1 MAQMGNGT
9 VKRGPKAG
17 LGIGAALFIFML
29 AALLLMSRSLQNSAL
44 FDRYYAGLLLFNAAG
59 LISLLIL
66 IGLNIKRLIR
76 QFRARVAGSRMTLRM
91 LLLFAV
97 LSVTPVLIVYYF
109 SLDFLHRGIDSWF
122 DLRVEEALDDSLEL
136 SRLALDV
143 RMRELLKTTE
153 QTADELADIEPAGV
167 VFEIDKTRA
176 RISADELTLMAR
188 NGAVIASSASDTGSL
203 APDSPGET
211 VLLQLLQSGTYINL
225 DLVKNRGLL
234 IRVVV
239 SLPAADIGQEP
250 RLLQALFPISER
262 MNQLAGSV
270 QSAYIDYKELSYLR
284 EQLKISF
291 IIILTLVLLF
301 SILSA
306 VWAAF
311 YSAGKLAAPVKDLAS
326 GARAVAGGD
335 YTIRLPVPGHDE
347 LGFLVA
353 SFNDMT
359 DKIAE
364 ANHSAKESQ
373 RRAEAQRA
381 YLETVLSCLTAGVM
395 VFNRDGQLARANIA
409 AAEILEAEFAGRDNL
424 DSLAARYP
432 RLAPLLKCIS
442 NNVEEGMDDWREQI
456 TLPDRAGGQILMIN
470 GATLTGAGGSGGAG
484 RGHVIVLDEITALV
498 KGQRDAA
505 RSEIARRLVH
515 EIKNP
520 LTPIQLAA
528 ERLRHKYLGAMDKK
542 NAATLD
548 RMTNTI
554 VQQVATMKTLV
565 NNFSEYARA
574 PEFNPVEIRIE
585 GLLSEAL
592 DLFGNLDSGNRI
604 STRIEADLPA
614 ITGDEGKLRQVFN
627 NLLSNAVEA
636 NRINHDNSLT
646 VSAGSINVAG
656 EAMIEIRIKDHGPG
670 LGAGSAEEV
679 FAPYVTGK
687 PAGTGLGLAIVK
699 RIIAEHKGQ
708 VWLENNPEGPGA
720 TAVVRL
726 LAHKGAQYPIA
737 RTA

>member
-1 MAQMGNGT
+1 MAQMGNQT
-9 VKRGPKAG
+9 MKRGPKTG

-59 LISLLIL
+59 LVSLLIL

-76 QFRARVAGSRMTLRM
+76 QFRARVAGARMTLRM

-176 RISADELTLMAR
+176 RINADELTLMAR

-211 VLLQLLQSGTYINL
+211 VLLQLLQSGAYINL

-311 YSAGKLAAPVKDLAS
+311 YSAGRLAAPIKDLAS
-326 GARAVAGGD
+326 GAQAVAGGD

-359 DKIAE
+359 DKIAK

-373 RRAEAQRA
+373 RKAEAQRA

-395 VFNRDGQLARANIA
+395 VFNRDGRLARANIA
-409 AAEILEAEFAGRDNL
+409 AAEILEAELAGRDDL
-424 DSLAARYP
+424 DSLAAKYP
-432 RLAPLLKCIS
+432 RLAPLLKCVS

-470 GATLTGAGGSGGAG
+470 GATLTGAGGAGGAD
-484 RGHVIVLDEITALV
+484 RGHVIVFDEITALV

-554 VQQVATMKTLV
+554 VQQVATMQALV

-585 GLLSEAL
+585 GLLREAL

-636 NRINHDNSLT
+636 NRINHDNALT
-646 VSAGSINVAG
+646 VSAGTINIDD

-670 LGAGSAEEV
+670 LNAGSAGEI

-726 LAHKGAQYPIA
+726 LAHKAAQYPVA

>member
-1 MAQMGNGT
+1 MGNNT
-9 VKRGPKAG
+9 LKRGHKTG
-17 LGIGAALFIFML
+17 LFIGAVLFIFML
-29 AALLLMSRSLQNSAL
+29 AALLLMSRSLQNSEL
-44 FDRYYAGLLLFNAAG
+44 FDRYYAWLLLFNAAG
-59 LISLLIL
+59 LISLLAL
-66 IGLNIKRLIR
+66 IGLNVKRLIR
-76 QFRARVAGSRMTLRM
+76 QFKTRAAGSRMTLRM
-91 LLLFAV
+91 LLLFSL

-143 RMRELLKTTE
+143 RMRELLSTTE
-153 QTADELADIEPAGV
+153 KAVEELAGV
-167 VFEIDKTRA
+167 DHTSIAFEIDKTRA
-176 RISADELTLMAR
+176 RINADELTLLAR
-188 NGAVIASSASDTGSL
+188 NGAIIASSASDTGSL
-203 APDSPGET
+203 VPDSPGET
-211 VLLQLLQSGTYINL
+211 ILLQLLQGGAYINL

-239 SLPAADIGQEP
+239 SMPAADIGREP
-250 RLLQALFPISER
+250 RMLQALFPISER

-270 QSAYIDYKELSYLR
+270 QSAYIEYKELSYLR

-311 YSAGKLAAPVKDLAS
+311 YSAGNLAAPVKDLAS
-326 GARAVAGGD
+326 GTQAVARGN
-335 YTIRLPVPGHDE
+335 YNIRLPVPGNDE

-359 DKIAE
+359 DKIAQ
-364 ANHSAKESQ
+364 ATNSAKESQ
-373 RRAEAQRA
+373 REAEAQRA
-381 YLETVLSCLTAGVM
+381 YLETVLSCLTSGVM
-395 VFNRDGQLARANIA
+395 VFNRDGQLQRSNIA
-409 AAEILEAEFAGRDNL
+409 AGEILEAGLVDRRDNL
-424 DSLAARYP
+424 DSLPGKYP

-442 NNVEEGMDDWREQI
+442 DNVEEGIDDWREQI
-456 TLPDRAGGQILMIN
+456 TLPDQTGGQILMIN
-470 GATLTGAGGSGGAG
+470 GAALTGPAGAG
-484 RGHVIVLDEITALV
+484 SGHVIVFDEITALV

-528 ERLRHKYLGAMDKK
+528 ERLRHKYLAAMDRE

-554 VQQVATMKTLV
+554 VQQVATMKEMV
-565 NNFSEYARA
+565 NNFSDYARA
-574 PEFNPVEIRIE
+574 PEFNPVAIKIAS
-585 GLLSEAL
+585 LLEEVL

-604 STRIEADLPA
+604 TTHIAADLPL

-627 NLLSNAVEA
+627 NLLSNAVDA
-636 NRINHDNSLT
+636 NRINNDNSLA
-646 VSAGSINVAG
+646 VSASRISVAG
-656 EAMIEIRIKDHGPG
+656 EDMIEVRIKDNGPG
-670 LGAGSAEEV
+670 IDAGLAGEI
-679 FAPYVTGK
+679 FDPYVTGK
-687 PAGTGLGLAIVK
+687 RAGTGLGLAIVK
-699 RIIAEHKGQ
+699 RIIDEHKGR
-708 VWLENNPEGPGA
+708 VWLENNPAGPGA
-720 TAVVRL
+720 TAVIRL
-726 LAHKGAQYPIA
+726 VAQKADQYPA
-737 RTA
+737 AKTA

>member
-1 MAQMGNGT
+1 MAHMGNCTVKRGT

-17 LGIGAALFIFML
+17 FCIGAALFIFML
-29 AALLLMSRSLQNSAL
+29 AALLLMSRALQNSAL

-59 LISLLIL
+59 LVSLLIL

-76 QFRARVAGSRMTLRM
+76 QFRARIAGARMTLRM

-176 RISADELTLMAR
+176 RINADELTLMAR

-211 VLLQLLQSGTYINL
+211 ILLQLLQSGAYINL

-311 YSAGKLAAPVKDLAS
+311 YSAGKLAAPIKDLAS
-326 GARAVAGGD
+326 GAQAVAGGN

-373 RRAEAQRA
+373 RKAEAQRA

-409 AAEILEAEFAGRDNL
+409 AAEILEAEFADRRDDL
-424 DSLAARYP
+424 DSLAAKYP
-432 RLAPLLKCIS
+432 RLGPLLKCVS

-470 GATLTGAGGSGGAG
+470 GATLTGAGGAE
-484 RGHVIVLDEITALV
+484 RGHVIVFDEITALV

-554 VQQVATMKTLV
+554 VQQVATMQAMV

-585 GLLSEAL
+585 GLLREAL

-604 STRIEADLPA
+604 STHIEADLPA
-614 ITGDEGKLRQVFN
+614 ITGDKGKLRQVFN

-646 VSAGSINVAG
+646 VSAGRINVAG

-670 LGAGSAEEV
+670 LDAGPAGEIFE
-679 FAPYVTGK
+679 PYVTGK

-708 VWLENNPEGPGA
+708 VWLENNPEGSGA
-720 TAVVRL
+720 TAVIRL
-726 LAHKGAQYPIA
+726 VA

>member
-1 MAQMGNGT
+1 MAHMGNCT

-17 LGIGAALFIFML
+17 LCIGAALFICML

-59 LISLLIL
+59 LVSLLIL
-66 IGLNIKRLIR
+66 IGLNIRRLIR

-91 LLLFAV
+91 LLLFSLLA
-97 LSVTPVLIVYYF
+97 VTPVLIVYYF

-176 RISADELTLMAR
+176 RINADELTLMAR

-211 VLLQLLQSGTYINL
+211 VLLQLLQSGAYINL
-225 DLVKNRGLL
+225 DLVKNRGLM

-311 YSAGKLAAPVKDLAS
+311 YSAGRLAAPIKDLAS

-359 DKIAE
+359 DKIAD

-395 VFNRDGQLARANIA
+395 VFNRDGQLERANIA
-409 AAEILEAEFAGRDNL
+409 AAEILEAELADRRDNL
-424 DSLAARYP
+424 DSLAAKYP

-470 GATLTGAGGSGGAG
+470 GATLTGSGGAG

-528 ERLRHKYLGAMDKK
+528 ERLRHKYLAAMDKH

-554 VQQVATMKTLV
+554 VQQVATMKTMV

-585 GLLSEAL
+585 GLLREAL

-604 STRIEADLPA
+604 STCIEADLPA

-636 NRINHDNSLT
+636 NRIRHDNSLT
-646 VSAGSINVAG
+646 VSAGRINVAG
-656 EAMIEIRIKDHGPG
+656 RAMIEIRIKDHGPG
-670 LGAGSAEEV
+670 LDAGPAGEIFE
-679 FAPYVTGK
+679 PYVTGK

-708 VWLENNPEGPGA
+708 VWLENNPAGPGA
-720 TAVVRL
+720 TAVIRL
-726 LAHKGAQYPIA
+726 AAQKTAQYRVA

>member
-1 MAQMGNGT
+1 MALMGDCT
-9 VKRGPKAG
+9 VKRGPKAV
-17 LGIGAALFIFML
+17 LCIGAALFIFML

-59 LISLLIL
+59 LVSLLIL

-91 LLLFAV
+91 LLLFSA

-176 RISADELTLMAR
+176 RINADELTLMAR

-225 DLVKNRGLL
+225 DLVRNRGLL
-234 IRVVV
+234 IRAVV

-359 DKIAE
+359 DKIAA

-409 AAEILEAEFAGRDNL
+409 AAEILEADLTGRDNL
-424 DSLAARYP
+424 DSLAAKYP

-470 GATLTGAGGSGGAG
+470 GATLTGPGGAG

-528 ERLRHKYLGAMDKK
+528 ERLRHKYLAAMDKK

-554 VQQVATMKTLV
+554 VQQVATMQTLV

-585 GLLSEAL
+585 GLLREAL

-636 NRINHDNSLT
+636 NRINHDNALT
-646 VSAGSINVAG
+646 VSAGRINIDG
-656 EAMIEIRIKDHGPG
+656 RAMIEIRIKDHGPG
-670 LGAGSAEEV
+670 LDAGPAGEI

-708 VWLENNPEGPGA
+708 VWLENNPAGPGA
-720 TAVVRL
+720 TAVIRL
-726 LAHKGAQYPIA
+726 VAHKATQYRVA

>member
-1 MAQMGNGT
+1 MAQMGNQT
-9 VKRGPKAG
+9 MKRGPKAG
-17 LGIGAALFIFML
+17 LCIGAALFICML

-59 LISLLIL
+59 LVSLLIL

-91 LLLFAV
+91 LLLFSLLA
-97 LSVTPVLIVYYF
+97 VTPVLIVYYF

-176 RISADELTLMAR
+176 RINADELTLMAR

-211 VLLQLLQSGTYINL
+211 VLLQLQSGAYINL

-311 YSAGKLAAPVKDLAS
+311 YSAGRLAAPVKDLAS

-359 DKIAE
+359 DKIAD

-395 VFNRDGQLARANIA
+395 VFNRDGQLERANIA
-409 AAEILEAEFAGRDNL
+409 AAEILEAELADRRDNL
-424 DSLAARYP
+424 DSLAAKYP

-470 GATLTGAGGSGGAG
+470 GATLTGADGAG

-528 ERLRHKYLGAMDKK
+528 ERLRHKYLAAMDKK
-542 NAATLD
+542 SAATLD

-554 VQQVATMKTLV
+554 VQQVATMKTMV

-585 GLLSEAL
+585 GLLREAL

-604 STRIEADLPA
+604 STRIEAELPA

-636 NRINHDNSLT
+636 NRIRHDNALT
-646 VSAGSINVAG
+646 VSAGRINVAG
-656 EAMIEIRIKDHGPG
+656 RAMIEIRIKDHGPG
-670 LGAGSAEEV
+670 LDAGPGGAIFE
-679 FAPYVTGK
+679 PYVTGK

-708 VWLENNPEGPGA
+708 VWLENNPAGPGA
-720 TAVVRL
+720 TAVIRL
-726 LAHKGAQYPIA
+726 AAQKTAQYRVA

>member
-1 MAQMGNGT
+1 MAHMGSCT

-17 LGIGAALFIFML
+17 LCIGAALFIFML
-29 AALLLMSRSLQNSAL
+29 AALLLMSRALQNSAL

-59 LISLLIL
+59 LVSLLIL

-91 LLLFAV
+91 LLLFSV
-97 LSVTPVLIVYYF
+97 LAVTPVLIVYYF

-176 RISADELTLMAR
+176 RINADELTLMAR

-301 SILSA
+301 SIFSA

-311 YSAGKLAAPVKDLAS
+311 YSAGRLAAPVKDLAS

-359 DKIAE
+359 DKIAA

-395 VFNRDGQLARANIA
+395 VFNRDGQLERANIA
-409 AAEILEAEFAGRDNL
+409 AAEILEAELADRRDNL
-424 DSLAARYP
+424 DSLAAKYP

-456 TLPDRAGGQILMIN
+456 TLPDQTGGQILMIN
-470 GATLTGAGGSGGAG
+470 GATLTGAGGAG

-528 ERLRHKYLGAMDKK
+528 ERLRHKYLAAMDKK

-554 VQQVATMKTLV
+554 VQQVATMKTMV

-574 PEFNPVEIRIE
+574 PEFKPVEIRIE
-585 GLLSEAL
+585 GLLREAL

-636 NRINHDNSLT
+636 NRIRHDNSLT
-646 VSAGSINVAG
+646 VSAGRINVAG
-656 EAMIEIRIKDHGPG
+656 RAMIEIRIKDHGPG
-670 LGAGSAEEV
+670 LDAGPAGAIFE
-679 FAPYVTGK
+679 PYVTGK

-726 LAHKGAQYPIA
+726 AARKTAQYPVA

>member
-1 MAQMGNGT
+1 M
-9 VKRGPKAG
+9 KRGPKAG

-59 LISLLIL
+59 LVSLLIL

-91 LLLFAV
+91 LLLFSLLA
-97 LSVTPVLIVYYF
+97 VTPVLIVYYF

-167 VFEIDKTRA
+167 AFEIDKTRA

-203 APDSPGET
+203 VPDSPGET
-211 VLLQLLQSGTYINL
+211 VLLQLQSGAYINL

-311 YSAGKLAAPVKDLAS
+311 YSAGRLAAPIRDLAS

-359 DKIAE
+359 DKIAK

-395 VFNRDGQLARANIA
+395 VFNRDGQLERANIA
-409 AAEILEAEFAGRDNL
+409 AAEILEAELAGRDNL
-424 DSLAARYP
+424 ASLAAKYP

-456 TLPDRAGGQILMIN
+456 TLPDQAGGQILMLN
-470 GATLTGAGGSGGAG
+470 GATLTGAGGAG

-528 ERLRHKYLGAMDKK
+528 ERLRHKYLAAMDKK

-554 VQQVATMKTLV
+554 VQQVATMKTMV

-574 PEFNPVEIRIE
+574 PEFNPAEIRIE
-585 GLLSEAL
+585 GLLCEAL

-636 NRINHDNSLT
+636 NRINHDNSLM
-646 VSAGSINVAG
+646 VSASQINVAG
-656 EAMIEIRIKDHGPG
+656 EVMIEIRIKDHGPG
-670 LGAGSAEEV
+670 LDAGPAGEIFE
-679 FAPYVTGK
+679 PYVTGK

-720 TAVVRL
+720 TAVIRL
-726 LAHKGAQYPIA
+726 AAHKAAQYPIA

>member
-1 MAQMGNGT
+1 MAQMGNNT
-9 VKRGPKAG
+9 VKRGHKTG
-17 LGIGAALFIFML
+17 LFIGAVLFIFML
-29 AALLLMSRSLQNSAL
+29 AALLLMSRSLQNSEL
-44 FDRYYAGLLLFNAAG
+44 FDRYYAWLLLFNAAG
-59 LISLLIL
+59 LISLLVL
-66 IGLNIKRLIR
+66 IGLNVKRLIR
-76 QFRARVAGSRMTLRM
+76 QFKTRAAGSRMTLRM
-91 LLLFAV
+91 LLLFSL

-143 RMRELLKTTE
+143 RMRELLSTTE
-153 QTADELADIEPAGV
+153 KAVEELAGIDHTSIA
-167 VFEIDKTRA
+167 FEIDKTRA
-176 RISADELTLMAR
+176 RINADELTLLAR

-203 APDSPGET
+203 VPDSPGET
-211 VLLQLLQSGTYINL
+211 ILLQLLRGGAYINL

-239 SLPAADIGQEP
+239 SMPAADIGREP
-250 RLLQALFPISER
+250 RMLQALFPISER

-270 QSAYIDYKELSYLR
+270 QSAYIEYKELSYLR

-311 YSAGKLAAPVKDLAS
+311 YSAGNLAAPVRDLAS
-326 GARAVAGGD
+326 GTQAVAGGN
-335 YTIRLPVPGHDE
+335 YNIRLPVPGNDE

-359 DKIAE
+359 DKIAQ
-364 ANHSAKESQ
+364 ATNSAKESQ
-373 RRAEAQRA
+373 REAEAQRA
-381 YLETVLSCLTAGVM
+381 YLETVLSCLTSGVM
-395 VFNRDGQLARANIA
+395 VFNRDGRLERSNIA
-409 AAEILEAEFAGRDNL
+409 AAEILEAGLVDRRDNL
-424 DSLAARYP
+424 DSLPGKYP

-442 NNVEEGMDDWREQI
+442 DNVEEGMDDWREQI
-456 TLPDRAGGQILMIN
+456 TLPDQTGGQILMIN
-470 GATLTGAGGSGGAG
+470 GATLTGPAGLGS
-484 RGHVIVLDEITALV
+484 GHVIVFDEITALV

-528 ERLRHKYLGAMDKK
+528 ERLRHKYLAAMDRE

-554 VQQVATMKTLV
+554 VQQVATMKEMV
-565 NNFSEYARA
+565 NNFSDYARA
-574 PEFNPVEIRIE
+574 PEFNPVAIKIAS
-585 GLLSEAL
+585 LLEEVL

-604 STRIEADLPA
+604 TTRIAADLPV

-627 NLLSNAVEA
+627 NLLSNAVDA
-636 NRINHDNSLT
+636 NRINNDNSLA
-646 VSAGSINVAG
+646 VSASRVSVAG
-656 EAMIEIRIKDHGPG
+656 EDMIEVRIKDNGPG
-670 LGAGSAEEV
+670 IDAGLAGEIFE
-679 FAPYVTGK
+679 PYVTGK
-687 PAGTGLGLAIVK
+687 RAGTGLGLAIVK
-699 RIIAEHKGQ
+699 RIIDEHQGR
-708 VWLENNPEGPGA
+708 VWLENNPAGPGA
-720 TAVVRL
+720 TAVIRL
-726 LAHKGAQYPIA
+726 VAQKADQYPA
-737 RTA
+737 AKTA

>member
-1 MAQMGNGT
+1 MAQMGNCT

-59 LISLLIL
+59 LVSLLIL

-91 LLLFAV
+91 LLLFSLLAV
-97 LSVTPVLIVYYF
+97 APVLIVYYF

-153 QTADELADIEPAGV
+153 QTADELADIDPAGV

-211 VLLQLLQSGTYINL
+211 VLLQLLQSGAYINL

-326 GARAVAGGD
+326 GAQAVAGGD

-395 VFNRDGQLARANIA
+395 VFNRDGQLERANIA
-409 AAEILEAEFAGRDNL
+409 AAEILEAELTGRDDL
-424 DSLAARYP
+424 DSLAAKYP

-470 GATLTGAGGSGGAG
+470 GATLTGAGGPGGAN

-554 VQQVATMKTLV
+554 VQQVATMKTMV

-585 GLLSEAL
+585 GLLREAL

-636 NRINHDNSLT
+636 NRIRHDNSLT
-646 VSAGSINVAG
+646 VSAGRINVAG
-656 EAMIEIRIKDHGPG
+656 RAMIEIRIKDHGPG
-670 LGAGSAEEV
+670 LDAGSAEEI

-726 LAHKGAQYPIA
+726 AAHKTAQYPVA

>member
-1 MAQMGNGT
+1 MAQMGNNT
-9 VKRGPKAG
+9 LKRGHKTG
-17 LGIGAALFIFML
+17 LFIGAVLFIFML
-29 AALLLMSRSLQNSAL
+29 AALLLMSRSLQNSEL
-44 FDRYYAGLLLFNAAG
+44 FDRYYAWLLLFNAAG
-59 LISLLIL
+59 LISLLAL
-66 IGLNIKRLIR
+66 IGLNVKRLIR
-76 QFRARVAGSRMTLRM
+76 QFKTRAAGSRMTLRM
-91 LLLFAV
+91 LLLFSL

-143 RMRELLKTTE
+143 RMRELLSTTE
-153 QTADELADIEPAGV
+153 KAVEELAGV
-167 VFEIDKTRA
+167 DHTSIAFEIDKTRA
-176 RISADELTLMAR
+176 RINADELTLLAR
-188 NGAVIASSASDTGSL
+188 NGAIIASSASDTGSL
-203 APDSPGET
+203 VPDSPGET
-211 VLLQLLQSGTYINL
+211 ILLQLLQGGAYINL

-239 SLPAADIGQEP
+239 SMPAADIGREP
-250 RLLQALFPISER
+250 RMLQALFPISER

-270 QSAYIDYKELSYLR
+270 QSAYIEYKELSYLR

-311 YSAGKLAAPVKDLAS
+311 YSAGNLAAPVKDLAS
-326 GARAVAGGD
+326 GTQAVARGN
-335 YTIRLPVPGHDE
+335 YNIRLPVPGNDE

-359 DKIAE
+359 DKIAQ
-364 ANHSAKESQ
+364 ATNSAKESQ
-373 RRAEAQRA
+373 REAEAQRA
-381 YLETVLSCLTAGVM
+381 YLETVLSCLTSGVM
-395 VFNRDGQLARANIA
+395 VFNRDGQLQRSNIA
-409 AAEILEAEFAGRDNL
+409 AGEILEAGLVDRRDNL
-424 DSLAARYP
+424 DSLPGKYP

-442 NNVEEGMDDWREQI
+442 DNVEEGIDDWREQI
-456 TLPDRAGGQILMIN
+456 TLPDQTGGQILMIN
-470 GATLTGAGGSGGAG
+470 GAALTGPAGAG
-484 RGHVIVLDEITALV
+484 SGHVIVFDEITALV

-528 ERLRHKYLGAMDKK
+528 ERLRHKYLAAMDRE

-554 VQQVATMKTLV
+554 VQQVATMKEMV
-565 NNFSEYARA
+565 NNFSDYARA
-574 PEFNPVEIRIE
+574 PEFNPVAIKIAS
-585 GLLSEAL
+585 LLEEVL

-604 STRIEADLPA
+604 TTHIAADLPL

-627 NLLSNAVEA
+627 NLLSNAVDA
-636 NRINHDNSLT
+636 NRINNDNSLA
-646 VSAGSINVAG
+646 VSASRISVAG
-656 EAMIEIRIKDHGPG
+656 EDMIEVRIKDNGPG
-670 LGAGSAEEV
+670 IDAGLAGEI
-679 FAPYVTGK
+679 FDPYVTGK
-687 PAGTGLGLAIVK
+687 RAGTGLGLAIVK
-699 RIIAEHKGQ
+699 RIIDEHKGR
-708 VWLENNPEGPGA
+708 VWLENNPAGPGA
-720 TAVVRL
+720 TAVIRL
-726 LAHKGAQYPIA
+726 VAQKADQYPA
-737 RTA
+737 AKTA

>member
-1 MAQMGNGT
+1 MAHMGNCA

-59 LISLLIL
+59 LVSLLIL

-176 RISADELTLMAR
+176 RINADELTLMAR

-311 YSAGKLAAPVKDLAS
+311 YSAGRLAAPIKDLAS
-326 GARAVAGGD
+326 GAQAVAGGD

-359 DKIAE
+359 DKIAK

-373 RRAEAQRA
+373 HRAEAQRA

-395 VFNRDGQLARANIA
+395 VFNRDGRLARANIA
-409 AAEILEAEFAGRDNL
+409 AAEILEAELAGRDDL
-424 DSLAARYP
+424 DSLAAKYP
-432 RLAPLLKCIS
+432 RLAPLLKCVS

-470 GATLTGAGGSGGAG
+470 GATLTGAGGAD
-484 RGHVIVLDEITALV
+484 RGHVIVFDEITALV

-554 VQQVATMKTLV
+554 VQQVATMQALV

-585 GLLSEAL
+585 GLLREAL

-636 NRINHDNSLT
+636 NRINHDNALT
-646 VSAGSINVAG
+646 VSAGTINIDG

-670 LGAGSAEEV
+670 LNAGPAGEI

-726 LAHKGAQYPIA
+726 LARTAAQYPVA

>member
-1 MAQMGNGT
+1 MAQMGNQT
-9 VKRGPKAG
+9 MKRGPKAG
-17 LGIGAALFIFML
+17 LCLGAALFIFML

-59 LISLLIL
+59 LVSLLIL

-91 LLLFAV
+91 LLLFSLLA
-97 LSVTPVLIVYYF
+97 VTPVLIVYYF

-176 RISADELTLMAR
+176 RINADELTLMAR

-211 VLLQLLQSGTYINL
+211 VLLQLQSGAYINL

-311 YSAGKLAAPVKDLAS
+311 YSAGRLAAPVKDLAS

-359 DKIAE
+359 DKIAA

-409 AAEILEAEFAGRDNL
+409 AAEILEADLTDRRDNL
-424 DSLAARYP
+424 DSLAAKYP

-470 GATLTGAGGSGGAG
+470 GATLTGARGAG

-528 ERLRHKYLGAMDKK
+528 ERLRHKYLPAMDKK

-554 VQQVATMKTLV
+554 VQQVATMQTMV

-574 PEFNPVEIRIE
+574 PAFNPVEIRIE
-585 GLLSEAL
+585 GLLREAL

-636 NRINHDNSLT
+636 NRINHDNALT
-646 VSAGSINVAG
+646 VSAGRIKVAG
-656 EAMIEIRIKDHGPG
+656 RAMIEIRIKDHGPG
-670 LGAGSAEEV
+670 LDAGPAGEI

-708 VWLENNPEGPGA
+708 VWLENNPAGPGA

-726 LAHKGAQYPIA
+726 VAHKTAQYRVA

>member
-1 MAQMGNGT
+1 M
-9 VKRGPKAG
+9 KRGPRAG
-17 LGIGAALFIFML
+17 LCIGFALFIFML

-59 LISLLIL
+59 LVSLLIL

-91 LLLFAV
+91 LLLFSV

-176 RISADELTLMAR
+176 RINADELTLMAR

-225 DLVKNRGLL
+225 DLVRNRGLL
-234 IRVVV
+234 IRAVV

-359 DKIAE
+359 DKIAA

-395 VFNRDGQLARANIA
+395 VFNRDGRLERANIA
-409 AAEILEAEFAGRDNL
+409 AAEILEADLTGRDNL
-424 DSLAARYP
+424 DSLAAKYP

-442 NNVEEGMDDWREQI
+442 NNVEEGMEDWREQI

-470 GATLTGAGGSGGAG
+470 GATLIGPGGAG
-484 RGHVIVLDEITALV
+484 RGHVIVLDEITALI

-528 ERLRHKYLGAMDKK
+528 ERLRHKYLAAMDKK

-554 VQQVATMKTLV
+554 VQQVATMQTLV

-585 GLLSEAL
+585 GLLREAL

-636 NRINHDNSLT
+636 NRINHDNALT
-646 VSAGSINVAG
+646 VSAGTINIDG
-656 EAMIEIRIKDHGPG
+656 RAMIEIRIKDHGPG
-670 LGAGSAEEV
+670 LDAGPAGEI

-708 VWLENNPEGPGA
+708 VWLENNPAGPGA
-720 TAVVRL
+720 TAVIRL
-726 LAHKGAQYPIA
+726 AAHKTTQYRVA

>member
-1 MAQMGNGT
+1 MAQMGNQT
-9 VKRGPKAG
+9 MKRGPKTG
-17 LGIGAALFIFML
+17 LCIGAALFIFML
-29 AALLLMSRSLQNSAL
+29 AALLLMSRALQNSAL

-59 LISLLIL
+59 LVSLLIL

-91 LLLFAV
+91 LLLFSLLA
-97 LSVTPVLIVYYF
+97 VTPVLIVYYF

-153 QTADELADIEPAGV
+153 QTADELADIDPAGV

-176 RISADELTLMAR
+176 RINADELTLMAR

-225 DLVKNRGLL
+225 DLIKNRGLL

-311 YSAGKLAAPVKDLAS
+311 YSAGKLAAPIKDLAS
-326 GARAVAGGD
+326 GAQAVAGGD

-381 YLETVLSCLTAGVM
+381 YLETVLSCLTTGVM
-395 VFNRDGQLARANIA
+395 VFNRDGQLERANIA
-409 AAEILEAEFAGRDNL
+409 AAEILEAELADRRDNL
-424 DSLAARYP
+424 DSLAAKYP

-470 GATLTGAGGSGGAG
+470 GATLTGAGGAD

-528 ERLRHKYLGAMDKK
+528 ERLRHKYLAAMDKK

-554 VQQVATMKTLV
+554 VQQVATMKTMV

-574 PEFNPVEIRIE
+574 PEFKPVEIRIE
-585 GLLSEAL
+585 GLLREAL

-646 VSAGSINVAG
+646 VSAGRINVAG
-656 EAMIEIRIKDHGPG
+656 RAMIEIRIKDHGPG
-670 LGAGSAEEV
+670 LDAGSAGAIFE
-679 FAPYVTGK
+679 PYVTGK

-699 RIIAEHKGQ
+699 RIIAEHRGQ
-708 VWLENNPEGPGA
+708 VWLENNPAGPGA

-726 LAHKGAQYPIA
+726 AARKAAQYPVA